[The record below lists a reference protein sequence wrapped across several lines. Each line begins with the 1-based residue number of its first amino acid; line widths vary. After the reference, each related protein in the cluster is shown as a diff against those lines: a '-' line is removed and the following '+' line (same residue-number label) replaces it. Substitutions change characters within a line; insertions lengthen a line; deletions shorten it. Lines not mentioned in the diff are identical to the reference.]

1 MTSEVLFVSLVFTTP
16 FADHDDYSDCHS
28 LCIPDSTKK
37 KKKERVSDFDFLSVL
52 MWTLQ

>member
-28 LCIPDSTKK
+28 LCIPDGTKEK
-37 KKKERVSDFDFLSVL
+37 KKKESV
-52 MWTLQ
+52 